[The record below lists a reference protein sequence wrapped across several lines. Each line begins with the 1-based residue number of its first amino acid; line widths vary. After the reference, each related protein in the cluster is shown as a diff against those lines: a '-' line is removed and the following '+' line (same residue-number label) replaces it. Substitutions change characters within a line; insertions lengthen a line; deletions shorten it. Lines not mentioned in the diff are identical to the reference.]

1 MRIENQILNNLIYNE
16 EFTRKSLPFIK
27 IEYFKESQHR
37 IIFNLVDDFIK
48 KYNKMPSKESLLID
62 LENKNSL
69 NEEDYKKTKEFV
81 EVSSKVEVEFQWLLD
96 KTEKFCQD
104 QAIMLALRES
114 IKIVDDK
121 NSEIKGSIPKILSD
135 ALAVSFDSSVGHD
148 FLLDAESRFDFYH
161 KREKRVPFSH
171 LKYMNLITG
180 GGTPAKTINVI
191 LGGTN
196 VGKSLIMCDFA
207 ADNLANG
214 FNVLYITLELSE
226 ERVAERID
234 ANLLNIPLDEM
245 MSIPKDVYQKKMGK
259 LQEKTK
265 GRLFVKEYPTAQA
278 GTSHFRH
285 LLNEL
290 KIKKGFIPDI
300 IYIDYLNICL
310 SSRIKM
316 SANANSYTYMKAVAE
331 ELRGLAVE
339 FQIPIWTATQVTRG
353 GFGDSDIELT
363 DISESFGVAATADFV
378 LACIS
383 SEELQEQ
390 NLYLFKQLKSR
401 YGDPSK
407 FRKFMV
413 GVDKAKM
420 RLYDV
425 EKEVETKPQ
434 ETVQDINKKF
444 FSGPNTSKFKEFK

>member
-1 MRIENQILNNLIYNE
+1 
-16 EFTRKSLPFIK
+16 
-27 IEYFKESQHR
+27 
-37 IIFNLVDDFIK
+37 
-48 KYNKMPSKESLLID
+48 
-62 LENKNSL
+62 
-69 NEEDYKKTKEFV
+69 
-81 EVSSKVEVEFQWLLD
+81 
-96 KTEKFCQD
+96 
-104 QAIMLALRES
+104 MLALRES

>member
-1 MRIENQILNNLIYNE
+1 
-16 EFTRKSLPFIK
+16 
-27 IEYFKESQHR
+27 
-37 IIFNLVDDFIK
+37 
-48 KYNKMPSKESLLID
+48 MPSKESLLID